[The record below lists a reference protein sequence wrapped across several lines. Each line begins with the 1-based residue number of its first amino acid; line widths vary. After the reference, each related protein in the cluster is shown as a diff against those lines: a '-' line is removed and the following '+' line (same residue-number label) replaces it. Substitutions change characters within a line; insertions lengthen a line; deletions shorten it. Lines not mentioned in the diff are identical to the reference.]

1 MAHDA
6 TPAKLRQLAAAIGLD
21 EAGYLRALELAGTV
35 PDRQYW
41 LKAINGFL
49 MALGALLICAGIA
62 AFFAW
67 NWAELQK
74 IGQFALIESGIALA
88 VIIAWRMKLDS
99 IAGRAALLAAGFL
112 VGVLLAVYG
121 QVYQTGADPYGLF
134 LGWGLLILPW
144 VIIGRQAGL
153 WMLLTV
159 LANLAII
166 MYWTQVLFPPSGWWV
181 LSQLLGPLAWLG
193 TTIMDS
199 RLANIIFALN
209 VIILATW
216 EILALRGA
224 DWMQARWCPRIIAF
238 ECLTIVLIPTL
249 FIAIGASFGSDGHL
263 SPISPVLF
271 AASVAACFYYY
282 QKRQPDLFILT
293 LCLLGAIMVVT
304 CLFARTMRGF
314 DDTLLLALLIIGQ
327 TAGAA
332 FWLRN
337 ISRKREDATT

>member
-1 MAHDA
+1 
-6 TPAKLRQLAAAIGLD
+6 
-21 EAGYLRALELAGTV
+21 
-35 PDRQYW
+35 
-41 LKAINGFL
+41 
-49 MALGALLICAGIA
+49 
-62 AFFAW
+62 
-67 NWAELQK
+67 
-74 IGQFALIESGIALA
+74 
-88 VIIAWRMKLDS
+88 
-99 IAGRAALLAAGFL
+99 
-112 VGVLLAVYG
+112 
-121 QVYQTGADPYGLF
+121 
-134 LGWGLLILPW
+134 
-144 VIIGRQAGL
+144 
-153 WMLLTV
+153 V